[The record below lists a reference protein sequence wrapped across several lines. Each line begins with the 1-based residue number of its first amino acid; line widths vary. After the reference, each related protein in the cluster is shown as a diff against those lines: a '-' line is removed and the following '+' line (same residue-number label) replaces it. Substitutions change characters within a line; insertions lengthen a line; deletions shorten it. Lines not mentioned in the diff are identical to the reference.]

1 MGFSACFG
9 SPMLN
14 ILLGIGLSGSFIIN
28 QTSSPYEIE
37 FSQTLLV
44 STVGLLVLL
53 GATLI
58 FVPMNDYFLTRR
70 WGIFLVASYSV
81 LMIINVMVEL
91 RSESSQ

>member
-14 ILLGIGLSGSFIIN
+14 ILLGVGLSGSFMIN
-28 QTSSPYEIE
+28 QTSAPYELE
-37 FSQTLLV
+37 FSQTLCV
-44 STVGLLVLL
+44 STIGLLVLL

-58 FVPMNDYFLTRR
+58 FVPMNDYVLTRR

-81 LMIINVMVEL
+81 LMVINVMVEL
-91 RSESSQ
+91 RSESLQ

>member
-1 MGFSACFG
+1 
-9 SPMLN
+9 MLN
-14 ILLGIGLSGSFIIN
+14 ILLGVGLAGSYMIN
-28 QTSSPYEIE
+28 QTDSPYDLD
-37 FSQTLLV
+37 FSQTLFV

-58 FVPMNDYFLTRR
+58 FVPMNDYVLTRR
-70 WGIFLVASYSV
+70 WGVFLIAAYSV